1 MKKEIKDKLDERVGY
16 ILSKNVADITNEEF
30 EVLRNKW
37 NSITIEDNQK
47 NFDNAWLMIIM
58 LIFLFSGT
66 KKVGDDEDVQ

>member
-16 ILSKNVADITNEEF
+16 ILSKNVADITDEEF

-37 NSITIEDNQK
+37 NNITIEDNQK

-66 KKVGDDEDVQ
+66 NKVGDDEDV